1 MKLSEAVRENPHAV
15 VSSEWFQAAVAA
27 MASKEKLHPRAPL
40 DSLLLSACAE
50 IPLEL
55 PSIETNQ

>member
-1 MKLSEAVRENPHAV
+1 MKLSEAARQNPHSV

-27 MASKEKLHPRAPL
+27 MAATEKLHPRAPL

-55 PSIETNQ
+55 LPTETDQ

>member
-1 MKLSEAVRENPHAV
+1 MKLSEVVRNDPHSV
-15 VSSEWFQAAVAA
+15 VNSEWFQAAVVA
-27 MASKEKLHPRAPL
+27 MAATEKLHPRAPL

-55 PSIETNQ
+55 PLTARNQ